1 MRLKVFSTISSV
13 RLFLQFRLVNRVETD
28 SADYGWRI
36 DIKSTHINQTHTSES
51 NRVHLKSWILT
62 ISCHFQ
68 KRTNWLYHLTNH
80 PTYFVPAHIWG
91 GYPFSWP
98 GFIKYDY
105 NLLINQKNEDYK
117 TSSLRRYTYE
127 CQEQSQIIT

>member
-1 MRLKVFSTISSV
+1 MRPNVFSTFFLAGFFP
-13 RLFLQFRLVNRVETD
+13 LFRPIKRVETD
-28 SADYGWRI
+28 SAAPGWRNNV
-36 DIKSTHINQTHTSES
+36 KSTHINQTHTSES
-51 NRVHLKSWILT
+51 HTVHVQSWILT
-62 ISCHFQ
+62 ISSNFQ
-68 KRTNWLYHLTNH
+68 KRANWLYHLTNH
-80 PTYFVPAHIWG
+80 PIYFVPAHILG

-105 NLLINQKNEDYK
+105 NLLINQKNEEYK